1 MSEQQIEQSKSE
13 ISTLSVR
20 DIFFKYLRFLP
31 LITLSVAVAL
41 FGAFIY
47 LRYATRIYSAGGSM
61 LIKNDQGKSA
71 DRADDILFGPS
82 RVQNIQNE
90 IEVLKSQ
97 PLMQRVVKK
106 LDLCFSYT
114 AKGKIKDLNIYKSS
128 PFTAEAFEITD
139 SSRGFALNVKFTG
152 PDQFKINNEGS
163 FNFNELFKNQY
174 GVFRLVKRAVP
185 ATGSEFTLAWQPIE
199 SAAGG
204 FIESMSVQPKS
215 TGTNI
220 INVSMQSTN
229 PRLSADVVNGLMKEY
244 DSITIEQ
251 NNLMTDQILGFID
264 GRLNI
269 LNRELD
275 SAQQNLLLYQQRY
288 NLIDVDLQSAD
299 YFARI
304 SEADRAIV
312 QQQIKLGDADMVEG
326 YLRDKKNRFNRM
338 VVPTSLGVE
347 DRVLAE
353 LVDNY
358 NKAQLQ
364 RQSLLSGNV
373 PSENPLM
380 KESEEQIERLRES
393 ILENIRNVKQS
404 YNSIIGQLRRESSAG
419 KSDAQALPFK
429 VKEYVELRRQVDIKL
444 ELVKTLQGKREEA
457 AISRA
462 STISNSKVIEMARES
477 DVPVR
482 PDKKLIQILAVFI
495 GLGIPL
501 LVIFVREILN
511 DKITARTDIEKI
523 TQAPILGEVGHSY
536 NDKVL
541 VVSKTSRS
549 MVAEQFRIIRSNLQY
564 VLNKV
569 DRPVIMVTSSFSG
582 EGKSFVS
589 TNVGAVVALTNKKT
603 VILEFDIRK
612 PKVLSGLNM
621 GKKPGISNYLVGKAE
636 LKDLI
641 IPVPDAENLFVL
653 PCGPIPPNPSELLL
667 DERVTE
673 LFEYLK
679 ANFDVVI
686 IDTAPIGMVSDAMTL
701 GKFADCTLY
710 LVRQEHTYKKQIV
723 LIDEYYRENKL
734 PKLSIIVNDVKMK
747 PGYGYYGSGRYGY
760 GYGYG
765 NSYYEEETVPPT
777 FWERLLNLVDVTKW
791 FKRKGKK

>member
-1 MSEQQIEQSKSE
+1 MNEQQIEQSKSE

-97 PLMQRVVKK
+97 PLMQRVVRK

-128 PFTAEAFEITD
+128 PFTTEAFEITD
-139 SSRGFALNVKFTG
+139 SSRGFAFNIKFTG
-152 PDQFKINNEGS
+152 PDQFRINNEGA
-163 FNFNELFKNQY
+163 FHFNELFRNQY
-174 GVFRLVKRAVP
+174 GVFRLIKRAVP

-358 NKAQLQ
+358 NKAQLE

-380 KESEEQIERLRES
+380 KQSEEQIERLRES

-462 STISNSKVIEMARES
+462 STISNSKIIEMARES

-501 LVIFVREILN
+501 LIIFIREILN

-621 GKKPGISNYLVGKAE
+621 SKKPGISNYLVGKAE

-673 LFEYLK
+673 LFDYLK

-723 LIDEYYRENKL
+723 LIDDYYRENKL

-765 NSYYEEETVPPT
+765 NSYYEEETAPPT
-777 FWERLLNLVDVTKW
+777 FWERLLNLVDITKW

>member
-1 MSEQQIEQSKSE
+1 M
-13 ISTLSVR
+13 
-20 DIFFKYLRFLP
+20 
-31 LITLSVAVAL
+31 AL

-61 LIKNDQGKSA
+61 LIKNDQGKST

-82 RVQNIQNE
+82 RVQSIQNE

-114 AKGKIKDLNIYKSS
+114 AKGKIKDLNVYKSS
-128 PFTAEAFEITD
+128 PFIAQAFEITD
-139 SSRGFALNVKFTG
+139 SSRGFSFNIKFTG

-163 FNFNELFKNQY
+163 FHFNELFKNQY
-174 GVFRLVKRAVP
+174 GVFRLVNRAVP
-185 ATGSEFTLAWQPIE
+185 VTGSEFTLSWQPVE
-199 SAAGG
+199 SAAGH

-215 TGTNI
+215 AGTNI
-220 INVSMQSTN
+220 ITLSMQTTN

-312 QQQIKLGDADMVEG
+312 QQQMKLGDADMVEG

-338 VVPTSLGVE
+338 VVPTSLSVE
-347 DRVLAE
+347 DRVLGE

-358 NKAQLQ
+358 NKAQLE

-373 PSENPLM
+373 PAENPLM
-380 KESEEQIERLRES
+380 KESEEQIEKLRES

-419 KSDAQALPFK
+419 RSDAQALPFK

-462 STISNSKVIEMARES
+462 STISNSKIIEMARES

-501 LVIFVREILN
+501 LIIFIREILN
-511 DKITARTDIEKI
+511 DKITARTDIEKL

-564 VLNKV
+564 VLNKAE
-569 DRPVIMVTSSFSG
+569 RPVIMVTSSFSG

-589 TNVGAVVALTNKKT
+589 TNVGAVIALTNKKT

-621 GKKPGISNYLVGKAE
+621 GKKPGISNFLVGKAE

-641 IPVPDAENLFVL
+641 IPVPDAENLYVL

-673 LFEYLK
+673 LFDYLK

-723 LIDEYYRENKL
+723 LIDDYYRENKL

-765 NSYYEEETVPPT
+765 NSYYEEEAVPPT
-777 FWERLLNLVDVTKW
+777 FWERLLGLLDVKKW